1 MSSKYWYSS
10 RLMSQLV
17 KVFLIIC
24 MGWQSLA
31 FAGVGALVAHA
42 NEEQH
47 ALLHFQGVA
56 HHHDD
61 HAEDFHEDD
70 STASTLHALSDAS
83 QFSPALPSPQACC
96 PGLSGAVQPSVEP
109 GLSRAQLQPD
119 RLDRPPKRMA

>member
-1 MSSKYWYSS
+1 MS
-10 RLMSQLV
+10 RLI
-17 KVFLIIC
+17 KVFLILC

-31 FAGVGALVAHA
+31 FAGFDALVAHA

-70 STASTLHALSDAS
+70 SIASTLHALSDAS
-83 QFSPALPSPQACC
+83 QFSPALPSPQTCC
-96 PGLSGAVQPSVEP
+96 LGLTDADQASVERVLP
-109 GLSRAQLQPD
+109 RVQLPPDGLE
-119 RLDRPPKRMA
+119 RPPKPMA

>member
-1 MSSKYWYSS
+1 MS
-10 RLMSQLV
+10 RLV
-17 KVFLIIC
+17 KVFLILC

-31 FAGVGALVAHA
+31 FAGFDALVAHA

-70 STASTLHALSDAS
+70 SIASTLHALSDAS

-119 RLDRPPKRMA
+119 GLDRHPKRIA

>member
-1 MSSKYWYSS
+1 MN
-10 RLMSQLV
+10 RLA
-17 KVFLIIC
+17 KVFLILC

-31 FAGVGALVAHA
+31 FAGFDALVAHA

-70 STASTLHALSDAS
+70 SIASTLHALSDAS
-83 QFSPALPSPQACC
+83 QFSPALPSPQTCC
-96 PGLSGAVQPSVEP
+96 LGLTDADQASVERVLP
-109 GLSRAQLQPD
+109 RVQLPPDGLE
-119 RLDRPPKRMA
+119 RPPKPMA

>member
-1 MSSKYWYSS
+1 MN
-10 RLMSQLV
+10 RLA
-17 KVFLIIC
+17 KVFLILC

-31 FAGVGALVAHA
+31 FAGFDALVAHA

-70 STASTLHALSDAS
+70 SIASTLHALSDAS
-83 QFSPALPSPQACC
+83 QFSPALPSPQTCC
-96 PGLSGAVQPSVEP
+96 LSLTDADQPSVERVLP
-109 GLSRAQLQPD
+109 RVQLPPDGLE
-119 RLDRPPKRMA
+119 RPPKPMA